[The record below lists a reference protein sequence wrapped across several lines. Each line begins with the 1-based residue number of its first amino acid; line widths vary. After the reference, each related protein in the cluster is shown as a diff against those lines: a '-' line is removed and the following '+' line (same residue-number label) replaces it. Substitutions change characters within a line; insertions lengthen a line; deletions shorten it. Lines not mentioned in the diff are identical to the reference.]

1 MKTTGRL
8 GVTTTGRLGVTTT
21 GRLGVTTTIAEA
33 LRLGAGRLAGI
44 ADNPRLEA
52 RLLLGH
58 ALGLSTADLIRD
70 AQRLIDPAAYDA
82 LVAQRAA
89 HVPLAYLT
97 GHREFWSLDLTVSS
111 ATLIPRPDSETI
123 VEAALREAADPRLVL
138 DLGTGSG
145 CLLLAVLHERPNAF
159 GIGIDQSADALA
171 VAKVNA
177 ARCGLSDR
185 AAFVRGDWA
194 EAIGGRFDLILS
206 NPPYIP
212 TSDIPGLMPEVSLN
226 EPLSAL
232 DGGMD
237 GLDAYRRIIPF
248 LPRLL
253 SASGRVVFEIGIGQS
268 DAVSALAAEAGLL
281 AVSHPDLAGI
291 PRAVVLRRPGS

>member
-1 MKTTGRL
+1 MTK
-8 GVTTTGRLGVTTT
+8 
-21 GRLGVTTTIAEA
+21 TIAEA
-33 LRLGAGRLAGI
+33 LRLGAGRLAGV

-70 AQRLIDPAAYDA
+70 ADRPIDPTAFDA
-82 LVAQRAA
+82 LVTQRAD

-97 GHREFWSLDLTVSS
+97 GHREFWSLDLAVSS

-123 VEAALREAADPRLVL
+123 VEAALREVADPRLIL

-145 CLLLAVLHERPNAF
+145 CLLLAVLHERPEAF
-159 GIGIDQSADALA
+159 GVGIDRSAGALA
-171 VAKVNA
+171 IARGNA

-185 AAFVRGDWA
+185 AAFVQGDWA
-194 EAIGGRFDLILS
+194 EAIEARFDLILS

-212 TSDIPGLMPEVSLN
+212 APDIPGLMPEVALH
-226 EPLSAL
+226 EPMSAL
-232 DGGMD
+232 DGGPD
-237 GLDAYRRIIPF
+237 GLDAYRRIIPS

-253 SASGRVVFEIGIGQS
+253 SPAGRAVLEIGIGQS
-268 DAVSALAAEAGLL
+268 EAVSALAAEVGLS
-281 AVSHPDLAGI
+281 AMTHPDLAGI
-291 PRAVVLRRPGS
+291 PRAVVLRGSGG

>member
-1 MKTTGRL
+1 MK
-8 GVTTTGRLGVTTT
+8 VTV
-21 GRLGVTTTIAEA
+21 ADA

-70 AQRLIDPAAYDA
+70 ADRPIDPTAFDA
-82 LVAQRAA
+82 LVEQRAA

-97 GHREFWSLDLTVSS
+97 GHREFWSLDLTVSP

-123 VEAALREAADPRLVL
+123 VEAALREDADPRLVL

-159 GIGIDQSADALA
+159 GIGIDQSAEALA
-171 VAKVNA
+171 VARFNA
-177 ARCGLSDR
+177 ARCGLSGR

-194 EAIGGRFDLILS
+194 EAIEGRFDLILS

-212 TSDIPGLMPEVSLN
+212 ASDIPGLMPEVSLH
-226 EPLSAL
+226 EPHSAL
-232 DGGMD
+232 DGGAD
-237 GLDAYRRIIPF
+237 GLDAYRRIIPS

-253 SASGRVVFEIGIGQS
+253 SPLGAVVLEIGIGQS
-268 DAVSALAAEAGLL
+268 EAVSALAADARLD
-281 AVSHPDLAGI
+281 ATCHADLAGI
-291 PRAVVLRRPGS
+291 PRAVVLRRQAS

>member
-1 MKTTGRL
+1 MKATGRL
-8 GVTTTGRLGVTTT
+8 GVRLS
-21 GRLGVTTTIAEA
+21 IAEA

-44 ADNPRLEA
+44 ADNPRLEV

-70 AQRLIDPAAYDA
+70 ADRPIDPSAFDA
-82 LVAQRAA
+82 LVTQRAA

-97 GHREFWSLDLTVSS
+97 GHREFWSLDLAVSS

-123 VEAALREAADPRLVL
+123 VEAALREVAAPRRVL

-145 CLLLAVLHERPNAF
+145 CLLLAVLHERPGAF
-159 GIGIDQSADALA
+159 GVGVDRSAGALA
-171 VAKVNA
+171 IARANA

-185 AAFVRGDWA
+185 AAFVQGDWA
-194 EAIGGRFDLILS
+194 EAIEARFDLILS

-212 TSDIPGLMPEVSLN
+212 APDIPGLMPEVALH

-232 DGGMD
+232 DGGTD
-237 GLDAYRRIIPF
+237 GLDAYRRIIPS
-248 LPRLL
+248 LPRRL
-253 SASGRVVFEIGIGQS
+253 SPVGCAVLEIGIGQGE
-268 DAVSALAAEAGLL
+268 AVSALAAEVGLS
-281 AVSHPDLAGI
+281 AISYPDLAGI
-291 PRAVVLRRPGS
+291 PRAMVLRPSP

>member
-1 MKTTGRL
+1 MTK
-8 GVTTTGRLGVTTT
+8 
-21 GRLGVTTTIAEA
+21 TIAEA

-70 AQRLIDPAAYDA
+70 GDRRIDPSAFDA
-82 LVAQRAA
+82 LVEQRAT

-97 GHREFWSLDLTVSS
+97 GHREFWSLDLAVSS

-123 VEAALREAADPRLVL
+123 VEAALREVADPRLVL
-138 DLGTGSG
+138 DLGTGTG
-145 CLLLAVLHERPNAF
+145 CLLLAVLHERPRAF
-159 GIGIDQSADALA
+159 GVGIDRSAGALA
-171 VAKVNA
+171 VARGNA

-185 AAFVRGDWA
+185 TAFVRGDWA
-194 EAIGGRFDLILS
+194 EAIEARFDLILS

-212 TSDIPGLMPEVSLN
+212 APDIPGLMPEVALH

-232 DGGMD
+232 DGGPD
-237 GLDAYRRIIPF
+237 GLDALRTIASQAGSHLGPGGWLVLEHGDRQGPAV
-248 LPRLL
+248 RDLL
-253 SASGRVVFEIGIGQS
+253 V
-268 DAVSALAAEAGLL
+268 AGGFTDV
-281 AVSHPDLAGI
+281 ATHRDLADLERCTEG
-291 PRAVVLRRPGS
+291 RWTGRPEA

>member
-1 MKTTGRL
+1 MTK
-8 GVTTTGRLGVTTT
+8 
-21 GRLGVTTTIAEA
+21 TIAEA
-33 LRLGAGRLAGI
+33 LRLGAGRLAGV

-70 AQRLIDPAAYDA
+70 ADRPIDPTAFDA
-82 LVAQRAA
+82 LVTQRAD

-97 GHREFWSLDLTVSS
+97 GHREFWSLDLAVSS

-123 VEAALREAADPRLVL
+123 VEAALREVADPRLIL

-145 CLLLAVLHERPNAF
+145 CLLLAVLHERPEAF
-159 GIGIDQSADALA
+159 GVGIDRSAGALA
-171 VAKVNA
+171 IARGNA

-185 AAFVRGDWA
+185 AAFVQGDWA
-194 EAIGGRFDLILS
+194 EAIEARFDLILS

-212 TSDIPGLMPEVSLN
+212 APDIPGLMPEVALH
-226 EPLSAL
+226 EPMSAL
-232 DGGMD
+232 DGGPD
-237 GLDAYRRIIPF
+237 GLDAYRRIIPS

-253 SASGRVVFEIGIGQS
+253 SPAGRAVLEIGIGQS
-268 DAVSALAAEAGLL
+268 EAVSALAAEVGLS
-281 AVSHPDLAGI
+281 AMSHPDLAGI
-291 PRAVVLRRPGS
+291 PRAVVLRGSGG

>member
-1 MKTTGRL
+1 MK
-8 GVTTTGRLGVTTT
+8 VTV
-21 GRLGVTTTIAEA
+21 ADA
-33 LRLGAGRLAGI
+33 LRLGARRLEGI

-70 AQRLIDPAAYDA
+70 ADRPIDPTVFDA
-82 LVAQRAA
+82 LIEQRAA

-97 GHREFWSLDLTVSS
+97 GHREFWSLDLTVSP

-123 VEAALREAADPRLVL
+123 VEAALREAPDPRLVL

-159 GIGIDQSADALA
+159 GIGIDQSAEALA
-171 VAKVNA
+171 VARFNA
-177 ARCGLSDR
+177 ARCGLSGR
-185 AAFVRGDWA
+185 ATFVRGDWA
-194 EAIGGRFDLILS
+194 EAIEGQFDLILS

-212 TSDIPGLMPEVSLN
+212 ASDIPGLMPEVSLH

-232 DGGMD
+232 DGGAD
-237 GLDAYRRIIPF
+237 GLDAYRRIIPS

-253 SASGRVVFEIGIGQS
+253 SPSGRAVLEIGIGQS
-268 DAVSALAAEAGLL
+268 EAVSALAAGAGLD
-281 AVSHPDLAGI
+281 ATCDADLAGI
-291 PRAVVLRRPGS
+291 PRAVVLRRQAS

>member
-8 GVTTTGRLGVTTT
+8 GVRLS
-21 GRLGVTTTIAEA
+21 IAEA

-44 ADNPRLEA
+44 ADNPRLEV

-58 ALGLSTADLIRD
+58 ALGLSTAELIRD
-70 AQRLIDPAAYDA
+70 ADRPIDPTAFDA
-82 LVAQRAA
+82 LVTQRAA

-97 GHREFWSLDLTVSS
+97 GHREFWSLDLAVSS

-123 VEAALREAADPRLVL
+123 VEAALREVAAPRLVL

-145 CLLLAVLHERPNAF
+145 CLLLAVLHERPGAF
-159 GIGIDQSADALA
+159 GVGVDRSAGALA
-171 VAKVNA
+171 IARANA

-185 AAFVRGDWA
+185 AAFVQGDSA
-194 EAIGGRFDLILS
+194 EAIEARFDLILS

-212 TSDIPGLMPEVSLN
+212 APDIPGLMPEVALH

-232 DGGMD
+232 DGGTD
-237 GLDAYRRIIPF
+237 GLDAYRRIIPS
-248 LPRLL
+248 LPRRL
-253 SASGRVVFEIGIGQS
+253 SPVGCAVLEIGIGQGE
-268 DAVSALAAEAGLL
+268 AVSALAAEVGLS
-281 AVSHPDLAGI
+281 AMSHPDLAGI
-291 PRAVVLRRPGS
+291 PRALVLRPSP

>member
-1 MKTTGRL
+1 M
-8 GVTTTGRLGVTTT
+8 TTTGRVGVKA
-21 GRLGVTTTIAEA
+21 TIAEA

-70 AQRLIDPAAYDA
+70 ADRPIDPAPFDA

-97 GHREFWSLDLTVSS
+97 GHREFWSLDLAVTP

-123 VEAALREAADPRLVL
+123 VDVALRAAPDPRLVL

-145 CLLLAVLHERPNAF
+145 CLLVAVLHERPAAF
-159 GIGIDQSADALA
+159 GVGIDRSPNALT
-171 VAKVNA
+171 VARQNA
-177 ARCGLSDR
+177 AACGLASR
-185 AAFVRGDWA
+185 TAFVQSDWG
-194 EAIGGRFDLILS
+194 EALGGRFDLILS

-212 TSDIPGLMPEVSLN
+212 ARDIPSLMPEVALH
-226 EPLSAL
+226 EPLYAL
-232 DGGMD
+232 DGGTD
-237 GLDAYRRIIPF
+237 GLDAYRRIIPS
-248 LPRLL
+248 LRALL
-253 SASGRVVFEIGIGQS
+253 VPGGLAVLEIGIGQQ
-268 DAVSALAAEAGLL
+268 DAVLELGRAEGFKAT
-281 AVSHPDLAGI
+281 AHPDLGGI
-291 PRAVVLRRPGS
+291 LRAILLRRSGA